1 MLKKVEVVVVLGMI
15 ALAVGSTAAQTEFA
29 YFGSEGPAFWGRL
42 DPAWEACGAGREQ
55 SPINFGKHALLTAV
69 HRKAVPV
76 AYERST
82 GQILNNGH
90 TIEIETEGH
99 NVLLINGVEYKL
111 QQFHFHGS
119 SEHTFEGR
127 GSDMELHLVHKS
139 AAGGTAVVGVLVER
153 GASSGALAPIFAQLP
168 NDIGVSHPLP
178 EPFTPSD
185 FLPGNRAYYPYEGSL
200 TTPPCTEGVHW
211 IVLKDPI
218 YVSTEDLAQYHQR
231 IHFNARP
238 VQRSSSRTSWTVCC
252 CCDPT
257 LRTNEVIREPGH
269 SSVSE

>member
-1 MLKKVEVVVVLGMI
+1 MPKRVEVAVILGLMV
-15 ALAVGSTAAQTEFA
+15 LAVGSTAAQTEFA

-55 SPINFGKHALLTAV
+55 SPINFGKHTLLTAV

-90 TIEIETEGH
+90 TIEIETEGR
-99 NVLLINGVEYKL
+99 NVLVLGGVEYEL
-111 QQFHFHGS
+111 QQFHFHVS
-119 SEHTFEGR
+119 SEHTFAGE

-139 AAGGTAVVGVLVER
+139 AAGDTAVVGVLLQR

-168 NDIGVSHPLP
+168 DDVEVHHPLP
-178 EPFTPSD
+178 APFNPGR
-185 FLPGNRAYYPYEGSL
+185 FLPVDRAHYRYEGSL

-211 IVLKDPI
+211 LVLKDPI
-218 YVSTEDLAQYHQR
+218 TVSSEDLAQFHER

-238 VQRSSSRTSWTVCC
+238 VQRFFR
-252 CCDPT
+252 
-257 LRTNEVIREPGH
+257 
-269 SSVSE
+269 